1 MSRIRARVAVV
12 ALLASTGLAY
22 LTAAQSQ
29 AVQPPAPPIEAPTAP
44 PPTLEAPVDFER
56 ATRPAMRVGGDYTLG
71 PGDEVREVLVIGG
84 NVTIEGR
91 VRRDVV
97 VIVGNAELAGTARVD
112 GSLVV
117 VGGNGR
123 ATSGASVGRDLLI
136 VGGDIDAPVGF
147 APGGDHVVIG
157 LGPINGSLQALFPWV
172 ARGLLYGRPIVPG
185 LPWVWAL
192 VSIVFLVYLV
202 IAIVLDRPVLAC
214 AETVGAK
221 PATTFAAGLLVL
233 LLVGPVCLLLIVS
246 IVGAPVVPFVL
257 CGLVVAG
264 VIGRVG
270 AATWI
275 GSSVLRQE
283 TGEGR
288 LQSLLALTVGFAILS
303 LAYMVPVLGL
313 AVWTML
319 GVFGLGAATL
329 AFIAAYRVEH
339 PAPVPV
345 PTVAAPVFV
354 SSDVNGGPAMRGP
367 DPSSIP
373 LGQSGVAPAA
383 WLSDLMAFPRASFRD
398 RLAASVLD
406 LILVMIA
413 WQLLDP
419 ITRDN
424 AVFLLWLAYYVAFWA
439 WKGTT
444 IGGIICQLRVVRVD
458 GQPLRFVDALVRGLS
473 GIFSLA
479 VVGLG
484 FLWILRDAERQA
496 WHDKIA
502 GTYVVKVSRNWPL

>member
-1 MSRIRARVAVV
+1 MLV
-12 ALLASTGLAY
+12 GLPLFA
-22 LTAAQSQ
+22 AAQ
-29 AVQPPAPPIEAPTAP
+29 VRTDQPPSPPIETPSSGTPAP
-44 PPTLEAPVDFER
+44 EAPVEPG
-56 ATRPAMRVGGDYTLG
+56 PAALGRTAQPVVRIGGDFTLSA
-71 PGDEVREVLVIGG
+71 GDEVRGVLVIGG
-84 NVTIEGR
+84 DATIEGR
-91 VRRDVV
+91 VGGDVV
-97 VIVGNAELAGTARVD
+97 VIVGNARLASTARVE

-117 VGGNGR
+117 VGGDGR
-123 ATSGASVGRDLLI
+123 AVSGANIERDLFI
-136 VGGDIDAPVGF
+136 VGGTIDAPLGF
-147 APGGDHVVIG
+147 GPQGDHVVIG

-172 ARGLLYGRPIVPG
+172 ARGLLYGRLIVPG

-192 VSIVFLVYLV
+192 VAIVFLVYLV
-202 IAIVLDRPVLAC
+202 LAIVLDGPVRAC
-214 AETVGAK
+214 AETLGTK

-246 IVGAPVVPFVL
+246 VVGAPVVPFVL
-257 CGLVVAG
+257 CGLLVAG

-270 AATWI
+270 AATWL
-275 GSSVLRQE
+275 GSSVLRRE
-283 TGEGR
+283 IGDG
-288 LQSLLALTVGFAILS
+288 LGQSLLAVTVGFAIFS

-329 AFIAAYRVEH
+329 ASVCGNERER

-345 PTVAAPVFV
+345 PAVATPAFRSPELH
-354 SSDVNGGPAMRGP
+354 GGSPMTGP
-367 DPSSIP
+367 DPSAIP
-373 LGQSGVAPAA
+373 IGQSGVAPQAVPA
-383 WLSDLMAFPRASFRD
+383 DLVAFPRASFRD

-406 LILVMIA
+406 LILVMIG
-413 WQLLDP
+413 WQLLNP

-424 AVFLLWLAYYVAFWA
+424 AVFLLLLAYYVAFWA

-502 GTYVVKVSRNWPL
+502 GTYVVKVPRNWPL